1 MPRRRRPG
9 AVHGKRGALR
19 QRRPRGRSFGDGD
32 MKLLIDE
39 CLSPEL
45 VHTARERGHGESS
58 HVVWIGRQGIK
69 DWDLLKIVLEGDWTL
84 VTRNAYD
91 FRGPEAAPGTRGQYQ
106 RAEIHAGLICLNGPE
121 GMDLGMQRDLF
132 DAALDEIDRDGDL
145 VNMVLELTLETAESD
160 EIIIDR
166 YALPTDPEG

>member
-1 MPRRRRPG
+1 
-9 AVHGKRGALR
+9 
-19 QRRPRGRSFGDGD
+19 

-45 VHTARERGHGESS
+45 VHMARERGHGESS
-58 HVVWIGRQGIK
+58 HVIWIGRQGIK

-121 GMDLGMQRDLF
+121 GMDLDMQRDLF

-145 VNMVLELTLETAESD
+145 VNMVLELTLETARSD

-166 YALPTDPEG
+166 YALPTDSEG

>member
-1 MPRRRRPG
+1 
-9 AVHGKRGALR
+9 
-19 QRRPRGRSFGDGD
+19 
-32 MKLLIDE
+32 MKLLVDE

-45 VHTARERGHGESS
+45 VHMARERGHGESS

-69 DWDLLKIVLEGDWTL
+69 DWDLLKIALEGDWTL

-106 RAEIHAGLICLNGPE
+106 RADIHAGLICLNGPE
-121 GMDLGMQRDLF
+121 EMDLDMQRDLF

-145 VNMVLELTLETAESD
+145 VNVVLELTLETALSD
-160 EIIIDR
+160 EIVIDR
-166 YALPTDPEG
+166 YALPTDSEG

>member
-1 MPRRRRPG
+1 
-9 AVHGKRGALR
+9 
-19 QRRPRGRSFGDGD
+19 

-45 VHTARERGHGESS
+45 VRMARERGHGESS

-106 RAEIHAGLICLNGPE
+106 RAEIHAGLIASTAQREWISICSAICLKQHSMNS
-121 GMDLGMQRDLF
+121 
-132 DAALDEIDRDGDL
+132 
-145 VNMVLELTLETAESD
+145 TETATS
-160 EIIIDR
+160 
-166 YALPTDPEG
+166 LTWF